1 MTFGTKLYNRPM
13 LKKSSE
19 VNLADSKIRRNLSGL
34 NYLNVDSTDTKTD
47 NTHTNSDRRKKTA
60 SKICFAHMR
69 SQINLLEKWKFSN
82 ASACGVLALS
92 LLLRTFSE
100 KELLRQSEAEAIEI
114 LENDLFRDESR
125 RAFKSLV
132 SEILKRQS
140 LSSPKF
146 HDYLSQK
153 RQQIAQGFSAP
164 AVQRQFTERL
174 LEIKR
179 LLYQSYK
186 QNQKP
191 LQDSLDDS
199 QSNWFSHMYSV
210 NNKMAPS
217 TGAIP
222 NSSMNSFRYPYNDG
236 VVGGDKEASVDSFDM
251 ARPEIGL
258 KKFSLLDIQKIIKK
272 EMNKHQLQDFDSF
285 N

>member
-1 MTFGTKLYNRPM
+1 MTARVEEGSEYN
-13 LKKSSE
+13 LT
-19 VNLADSKIRRNLSGL
+19 DSKIRRNLSGL
-34 NYLNVDSTDTKTD
+34 NYLNVDSTETKT
-47 NTHTNSDRRKKTA
+47 NSVQSHSGHRKKTA

-69 SQINLLEKWKFSN
+69 SQISLLEKWKFSN
-82 ASACGVLALS
+82 ASAWKVLSLS

-114 LENDLFRDESR
+114 LENDLFREESR

-132 SEILKRQS
+132 SEILKKQS
-140 LSSPKF
+140 LSSTKF
-146 HDYLSQK
+146 QDYLAKK
-153 RQQIAQGFSAP
+153 RRQIAQGFSSP
-164 AVQRQFTERL
+164 SVQREFTERL

-222 NSSMNSFRYPYNDG
+222 NSSMNSFRYPYNEG
-236 VVGGDKEASVDSFDM
+236 VLAGDKEASVDSFDM
-251 ARPEIGL
+251 GRPEVGL